1 MSKNLLEL
9 DNNMM
14 QYLRVYRQL
23 LYMNFMVLV
32 IYRSNFINSMLATV
46 GWGLFSLYSVVILT
60 AKTTEIFGWS
70 RNELLLLNGYYG
82 LIIGVFHVL
91 LSRNLE
97 RFSSVIHN
105 GQLDSIL
112 IKPMDSQFMLSL
124 WMVNYTSLA
133 RIIIAGWYVWY
144 MGGVLHIQL
153 TLLSAIEFIA
163 LSITSLILL
172 YAIWYTVVSCTI
184 WFTKLS
190 NVVELMYN
198 ITGMARYPQEMYTQ
212 LAWYLFAFILPL
224 TLLITTPAKIY
235 LGHGSLWDIFQLV
248 CFSTIFFV
256 LSRKFWK
263 FALRYYTSAS

>member
-1 MSKNLLEL
+1 MIQK
-9 DNNMM
+9 
-14 QYLRVYRQL
+14 YLRVYRRL

-32 IYRSNFINSMLATV
+32 IYRSNFINSMIATV
-46 GWGLFSLYSVVILT
+46 AWGLFSLYSVVILT
-60 AKTTEIFGWS
+60 SKTTQIFGWS

-112 IKPMDSQFMLSL
+112 TKPMDSQFMLSL

-133 RIIIAGWYVWY
+133 RIVIAGWYVWY
-144 MGGVLHIQL
+144 MGGILGVHL
-153 TLLSAIEFIA
+153 TFLKSIEFVS
-163 LSITSLILL
+163 LSIASIMLL
-172 YAIWYTVVSCTI
+172 YSIWYSVVSCTI

-198 ITGMARYPQEMYTQ
+198 ITGMARYPQEIYMQ
-212 LAWYLFAFILPL
+212 LAWYIFALLLPL

-235 LGHGSLWDIFQLV
+235 LGQGSIRDILLLLSFA
-248 CFSTIFFV
+248 CIFFI